1 MSCPSRRIS
10 RHPNSYLPSRWCFW
24 NVSETGCQDID
35 CSSATLMLCQM
46 QSRARMDRS
55 FRQDMEVT
63 WFHAKRSSSNRD
75 TLTSFSRRV
84 SSVKRKSPDAK
95 LIVFCSDFD
104 MLKEIYSVI
113 MTTPA
118 SRRLSPGYFSPHS
131 TSGSNSQS
139 QPDLMG
145 THGFKHRHVAVYS
158 HAEFLQGFGDESSIS
173 GTTTKDK
180 TNVMLSMY
188 KNAKF
193 MF

>member
-1 MSCPSRRIS
+1 MSSKAML
-10 RHPNSYLPSRWCFW
+10 NFLPC
-24 NVSETGCQDID
+24 
-35 CSSATLMLCQM
+35 A
-46 QSRARMDRS
+46 
-55 FRQDMEVT
+55 
-63 WFHAKRSSSNRD
+63 
-75 TLTSFSRRV
+75 
-84 SSVKRKSPDAK
+84 
-95 LIVFCSDFD
+95 DFE

-118 SRRLSPGYFSPHS
+118 NRRLSPGYFSPHS
-131 TSGSNSQS
+131 AATGSSAQS
-139 QPDLMG
+139 QFDLMG

-158 HAEFLQGFGDESSIS
+158 HAEFLQGFGDEASIS